1 MSVDL
6 ISLAPSFPLLT
17 AASFLTTPFPSF
29 LCSKERQ
36 LEELRQ
42 KDRSYQREVSKL
54 EKRVAEAEA
63 QAVALESYAP
73 PPEVDPIALLQEIR
87 RKAELLLG
95 ERNAV
100 LGLPEEGG
108 GYHGPLS
115 EEVEEEAS
123 RWVSRKLLGQL

>member
-1 MSVDL
+1 MYL
-6 ISLAPSFPLLT
+6 GITCSLRLPFQVINEMCH
-17 AASFLTTPFPSF
+17 SFLSVM
-29 LCSKERQ
+29 KERQ

-54 EKRVAEAEA
+54 EKRVVEAEA